1 MYQIIKIIK
10 INLNYSYLIIAKKD
24 ITNAKYT
31 DIKDALIKDYNKI
44 K

>member
-1 MYQIIKIIK
+1 MSVEI
-10 INLNYSYLIIAKKD
+10 SYLIIAKKD